1 MAIRIALMALLLFSG
16 VALAAP
22 KPGGPVRG
30 AMTIGESK
38 LAVDVSWLQDGGVVL
53 LKIVTAEPIPEAERE
68 ARLEAA
74 KKLFAAKPGSRV
86 TLTKQGQIMAML
98 KLTGWKKPFT
108 ADAITG
114 QTGP

>member
-1 MAIRIALMALLLFSG
+1 MAIRVAFIALMLLST
-16 VALAAP
+16 AAFAQP
-22 KPGGPVRG
+22 KAGGPVRST
-30 AMTIGESK
+30 MTIGESK

-53 LKIVTAEPIPEAERE
+53 LKIVSAEAIPEAER
-68 ARLEAA
+68 AVRLEAA

-86 TLTKQGQIMAML
+86 SLNKQGQLMAML

-114 QTGP
+114 QGVP

>member
-1 MAIRIALMALLLFSG
+1 MAIRVALMALLLLSG
-16 VALAAP
+16 VAFAQP
-22 KPGGPVRG
+22 KAGGPVRG
-30 AMTIGESK
+30 AMTVGDSK

-53 LKIVTAEPIPEAERE
+53 LKIVSAEPIPEAERA

-86 TLTKQGQIMAML
+86 TLTKQGQLMAML
-98 KLTGWKKPFT
+98 RLTGWKKPFT

-114 QTGP
+114 QTVP

>member
-1 MAIRIALMALLLFSG
+1 MAIRLAIMALLLLGG
-16 VALAAP
+16 VALAEP
-22 KPGGPVRG
+22 KAGGPVRG
-30 AMTIGESK
+30 AMTIGDAK

-53 LKIVTAEPIPEAERE
+53 LKIVSAEAIPEAERA

-74 KKLFAAKPGSRV
+74 KKLFAAKPGSHV
-86 TLTKQGQIMAML
+86 ILTKQGQLVAMV

-114 QTGP
+114 Q

>member
-1 MAIRIALMALLLFSG
+1 MAIRIALMALLLFGG

-22 KPGGPVRG
+22 KAGGPVRG

-53 LKIVTAEPIPEAERE
+53 LKIVTAEPIPEDQRE

-74 KKLFAAKPGSRV
+74 KKLFAGKPGSRV
-86 TLTKQGQIMAML
+86 SLTKQGQLMAMF

-114 QTGP
+114 QAVP

>member
-16 VALAAP
+16 VAMAAP
-22 KPGGPVRG
+22 KAGGPVRG
-30 AMTIGESK
+30 AMTIGDAK

-86 TLTKQGQIMAML
+86 SLNKQGQLMAIL
-98 KLTGWKKPFT
+98 KLTGWNKPFT

-114 QTGP
+114 QAVP

>member
-1 MAIRIALMALLLFSG
+1 MAIRIALMALLLLSG
-16 VALAAP
+16 AALAAP
-22 KPGGPVRG
+22 KAGGPVRG

-38 LAVDVSWLQDGGVVL
+38 VAVDVSWLQDGGVVL
-53 LKIVTAEPIPEAERE
+53 LKIVTAEPIPEAERD

-86 TLTKQGQIMAML
+86 TLTKQGQLMAMV

-114 QTGP
+114 QTGQ

>member
-1 MAIRIALMALLLFSG
+1 MAIRLALMALLLFGG

-108 ADAITG
+108 AEAITG

>member
-1 MAIRIALMALLLFSG
+1 MAIRIAFMALLLLSG
-16 VALAAP
+16 TALAEP
-22 KPGGPVRG
+22 KAGGPVRG

-53 LKIVTAEPIPEAERE
+53 LRIVSTEAVPESERA

-86 TLTKQGQIMAML
+86 SLNKQGQLIAIL
-98 KLTGWKKPFT
+98 KLTGWNKPFT

-114 QTGP
+114 QAGP

>member
-1 MAIRIALMALLLFSG
+1 MAIRIALMALLLLSG
-16 VALAAP
+16 VAFAAP
-22 KPGGPVRG
+22 KAGGPVRG
-30 AMTIGESK
+30 AMTIGDSK

-53 LKIVTAEPIPEAERE
+53 LKIVTAEPVPEDQRE

-74 KKLFAAKPGSRV
+74 KRLFAAKPGSRV
-86 TLTKQGQIMAML
+86 SLSKQGQLIAIV

>member
-1 MAIRIALMALLLFSG
+1 MAIRIALMALLLLSG

-22 KPGGPVRG
+22 KAGGPVRG

-68 ARLEAA
+68 SRLEAA
-74 KKLFAAKPGSRV
+74 KKLFAGKPGSRV
-86 TLTKQGQIMAML
+86 SLTKQGQLMAVF
-98 KLTGWKKPFT
+98 KLTGWTKPFT

-114 QTGP
+114 QTGQ

>member
-1 MAIRIALMALLLFSG
+1 MAIRLAVIALLLLSG
-16 VALAAP
+16 GALAEP

-30 AMTIGESK
+30 ALTIGESK

-53 LKIVTAEPIPEAERE
+53 LKIVTAEPVPEAERQ

-86 TLTKQGQIMAML
+86 TLTKQGQLMAMVR
-98 KLTGWKKPFT
+98 LTGWKKPFT
-108 ADAITG
+108 AEAITG
-114 QTGP
+114 QTGE

>member
-1 MAIRIALMALLLFSG
+1 MAIRIALMALLLFGG

-53 LKIVTAEPIPEAERE
+53 LA
-68 ARLEAA
+68 
-74 KKLFAAKPGSRV
+74 
-86 TLTKQGQIMAML
+86 
-98 KLTGWKKPFT
+98 GWKKPFT
-108 ADAITG
+108 AEAMTG

>member
-1 MAIRIALMALLLFSG
+1 
-16 VALAAP
+16 
-22 KPGGPVRG
+22 
-30 AMTIGESK
+30 MTIGESK

-53 LKIVTAEPIPEAERE
+53 LKIVTAEPIPEDQRE

-86 TLTKQGQIMAML
+86 SLTKQGQLMAMF

-114 QTGP
+114 QAGP

>member
-1 MAIRIALMALLLFSG
+1 MAIRVALIALLLLTG

-22 KPGGPVRG
+22 KSGGPVRS
-30 AMTIGESK
+30 AMTIGETK

-53 LKIVTAEPIPEAERE
+53 LKIVSAEAIPEAERT

-86 TLTKQGQIMAML
+86 SLTKQGQLLAMV

-114 QTGP
+114 QAVP